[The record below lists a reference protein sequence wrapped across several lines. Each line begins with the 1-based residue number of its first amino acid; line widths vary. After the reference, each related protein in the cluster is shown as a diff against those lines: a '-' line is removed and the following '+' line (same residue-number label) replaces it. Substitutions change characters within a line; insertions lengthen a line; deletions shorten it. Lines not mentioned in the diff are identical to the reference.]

1 VFDVNTIEL
10 AAGRHEPGSG
20 QASFLEAVSY
30 FAGEAW
36 SDHPEC
42 VSPLIAIF
50 GRAWNDA
57 LPDVDRTQLL
67 RPYIRRVVG
76 TRCAVDLSQIGI
88 LAAYAGDGEMK
99 DVPCMPADCARAW
112 MCADWL
118 IRTYTP
124 AWLRLAG
131 RDTATLE
138 GLPELVCGMRG
149 YHHFFPTPPTAV
161 IANAIMPQQLPE
173 RRMLW
178 RDFYACVSR
187 AAALAGGPAVR
198 DAFKAVPW
206 LAPDAPDSQIDHI
219 VQIAM
224 GNAGAAMEAV
234 VHAAARE
241 AGWND
246 ILEAEHR
253 ATRDMAVEA
262 ARRAR
267 REILQA
273 APTEVRR
280 AARDAKRA
288 APRWERDMRKA
299 DERMTRRS
307 AEEAARRTVGPAVR
321 PYVWIRAKAAGWA
334 AVRDSR
340 TAMNQYSPPAI
351 RDAARAAAQRAYHD
365 AEHTAHWQPALA
377 AAQVAAQRALAPTIA
392 ELQDS
397 ACDLLDRLTTA

>member
-1 VFDVNTIEL
+1 
-10 AAGRHEPGSG
+10 
-20 QASFLEAVSY
+20 
-30 FAGEAW
+30 
-36 SDHPEC
+36 
-42 VSPLIAIF
+42 
-50 GRAWNDA
+50 
-57 LPDVDRTQLL
+57 
-67 RPYIRRVVG
+67 
-76 TRCAVDLSQIGI
+76 
-88 LAAYAGDGEMK
+88 MK
-99 DVPCMPADCARAW
+99 DVPCMSADCARAW

-138 GLPELVCGMRG
+138 GLPELGCGMRG
-149 YHHFFPTPPTAV
+149 YHHYFPTPPTAV
-161 IANAIMPQQLPE
+161 IANAIMPQELPE

-206 LAPDAPDSQIDHI
+206 LAPGAPDSQIDHI

-224 GNAGAAMEAV
+224 GNVGAALEAV
-234 VHAAARE
+234 VHEAAGE

-253 ATRDMAVEA
+253 ATRDTAVEA

-280 AARDAKRA
+280 ATRDAKRA
-288 APRWERDMRKA
+288 APRWERDMRKT
-299 DERMTRRS
+299 DERMTRRN

-321 PYVWIRAKAAGWA
+321 PYVWIRAKARRLGC
-334 AVRDSR
+334 R
-340 TAMNQYSPPAI
+340 PG
-351 RDAARAAAQRAYHD
+351 
-365 AEHTAHWQPALA
+365 
-377 AAQVAAQRALAPTIA
+377 
-392 ELQDS
+392 LQDS
-397 ACDLLDRLTTA
+397 YEPVLAALPSATPPGQRPNAPTTTSNTPPTGNQPWPRPKSLLNEPSPQPSPNSRTPHVTCSTA

>member
-1 VFDVNTIEL
+1 
-10 AAGRHEPGSG
+10 
-20 QASFLEAVSY
+20 
-30 FAGEAW
+30 
-36 SDHPEC
+36 
-42 VSPLIAIF
+42 
-50 GRAWNDA
+50 
-57 LPDVDRTQLL
+57 
-67 RPYIRRVVG
+67 
-76 TRCAVDLSQIGI
+76 
-88 LAAYAGDGEMK
+88 M
-99 DVPCMPADCARAW
+99 
-112 MCADWL
+112 
-118 IRTYTP
+118 
-124 AWLRLAG
+124 
-131 RDTATLE
+131 
-138 GLPELVCGMRG
+138 
-149 YHHFFPTPPTAV
+149 
-161 IANAIMPQQLPE
+161 
-173 RRMLW
+173 
-178 RDFYACVSR
+178 
-187 AAALAGGPAVR
+187 R
-198 DAFKAVPW
+198 DAFKAVPR
-206 LAPDAPDSQIDHI
+206 LALDAPDSQIDHI

-246 ILEAEHR
+246 ILEAERR

-273 APTEVRR
+273 APTVVRR

-307 AEEAARRTVGPAVR
+307 AEEAARRTVGPAVG

-365 AEHTAHWQPALA
+365 VEHTAHWQPALA

-392 ELQDS
+392 ELQNS